1 MFVYSGMAVREEFE
15 YISFRC
21 CYCYHLNPARKKRPT
36 APKLEFDT
44 NKSQQRIRRFSSS
57 DSDKNSELET
67 DSETEKTRLNKS
79 PVMDLRTSDTEK
91 TSDFD
96 KLSDLDM
103 KNSDGE
109 SPQPSTDQVV
119 ENIASSTT
127 ELPNDN
133 VEVTAETRSQTPTQD

>member
-1 MFVYSGMAVREEFE
+1 MAVREEFE

-36 APKLEFDT
+36 APRLEIEP
-44 NKSQQRIRRFSSS
+44 NKSQRIKRFSSS

-67 DSETEKTRLNKS
+67 DSDTEKARLSNKA
-79 PVMDLRTSDTEK
+79 PVALDARASDTEK

-96 KLSDLDM
+96 KLSDLDV

-109 SPQPSTDQVV
+109 SPQPTDADNVV
-119 ENIASSTT
+119 EKRPSGSDVMPEEGIEMTT
-127 ELPNDN
+127 E
-133 VEVTAETRSQTPTQD
+133 VKKSHTPTED

>member
-1 MFVYSGMAVREEFE
+1 MAVREEFE

-36 APKLEFDT
+36 APKLETDI
-44 NKSQQRIRRFSSS
+44 NKSQRIKRFSSS
-57 DSDKNSELET
+57 DSDKNSELDT
-67 DSETEKTRLNKS
+67 DSETEKKKLNKS
-79 PVMDLRTSDTEK
+79 PVFDARASDTEK

-109 SPQPSTDQVV
+109 SPQPMDIDNTG
-119 ENIASSTT
+119 ASSEETP
-127 ELPNDN
+127 EEKSSEKAMD
-133 VEVTAETRSQTPTQD
+133 EVKSQTPTED

>member
-1 MFVYSGMAVREEFE
+1 MAVREEFE

-21 CYCYHLNPARKKRPT
+21 CYCYYLNPARKKRPT
-36 APKLEFDT
+36 APRLELDT
-44 NKSQQRIRRFSSS
+44 NKSQRIKRFSSS

-67 DSETEKTRLNKS
+67 DSDTEKSRLNNKS
-79 PVMDLRTSDTEK
+79 PVLDTRASDTEK

-109 SPQPSTDQVV
+109 SPQPTDADNVV
-119 ENIASSTT
+119 EKGPSSDEMPEEGIKTTT
-127 ELPNDN
+127 EAKSL
-133 VEVTAETRSQTPTQD
+133 TPTKD

>member
-1 MFVYSGMAVREEFE
+1 MAVREEFE

-36 APKLEFDT
+36 APRLEIEP
-44 NKSQQRIRRFSSS
+44 NKSQRIKRFSSS

-67 DSETEKTRLNKS
+67 DSDTEKTRLNSKT
-79 PVMDLRTSDTEK
+79 PVASDTEK

-96 KLSDLDM
+96 KLSDLDV

-109 SPQPSTDQVV
+109 SPQPTDADNVV
-119 ENIASSTT
+119 EKRPSGSDVMPEEGIEMTT
-127 ELPNDN
+127 EAKN
-133 VEVTAETRSQTPTQD
+133 SQTPTED